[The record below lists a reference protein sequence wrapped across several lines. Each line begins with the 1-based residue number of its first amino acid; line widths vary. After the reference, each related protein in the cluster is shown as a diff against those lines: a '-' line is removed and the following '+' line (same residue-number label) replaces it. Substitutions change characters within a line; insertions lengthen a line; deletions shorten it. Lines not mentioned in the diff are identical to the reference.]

1 MGRRQ
6 RRLNIL
12 HVLPG
17 LLETREATDSAGPP
31 CATIPLAQRRGRKTF
46 PSTRRITMANVT
58 RRDFLRLT
66 AGVTGT
72 AAVVGVP
79 AVLSA
84 QSSDVVMLGLWPFT
98 GAFADV
104 GPILDR
110 GMRMA
115 LEERGMK
122 SQGRAIKYITRDSET
137 KAAGATRRAEEA
149 VDGEGAKYIIGPWS
163 SGVALAVSEVAKRK
177 KVLHYFSGGTEDI
190 SGSRCHRYS
199 FQWAASPY
207 TAAKT
212 VVDNFMKANPKAK
225 RWHLLVADYA
235 FGWSVEKYIKEV
247 GKTHGLEFVGADRH
261 PLGEREFSN
270 YVTKAAGNKPDVVAM
285 INFGLD
291 AVTGAREIFNFGLTP
306 KLPLIMT
313 WSSGVEELIQLS
325 PEIREN
331 IWVGSNF
338 YYTADTPVA
347 KAFVKNYQ
355 AKHGNP
361 PGYAPAAAYGM
372 TRMVLHAMDKAKS
385 TDHVEVLKALE
396 GLEVEDLVG
405 KMRVE
410 AKTHQTLRPYFFMRC
425 KKKDQMKHAM
435 DFADIIATG
444 DTPLPA
450 EYSTCKDI
458 GAI

>member
-1 MGRRQ
+1 
-6 RRLNIL
+6 
-12 HVLPG
+12 
-17 LLETREATDSAGPP
+17 
-31 CATIPLAQRRGRKTF
+31 
-46 PSTRRITMANVT
+46 MAHLG
-58 RRDFLRLT
+58 RRDFVKLGA
-66 AGVTGT
+66 AG
-72 AAVVGVP
+72 AATIAVP
-79 AVLSA
+79 ALGRA
-84 QSSDVVMLGLWPFT
+84 QAKDVVMLGLWSFT
-98 GAFADV
+98 GAFSDV

-110 GMRMA
+110 GMKLA

-122 SQGRAIKYITRDSET
+122 AAGRPIKYITRDDET
-137 KAAGATRRAEEA
+137 KAGSATRRAEEA

-190 SGSRCHRYS
+190 SGARCHRYS

-212 VVDNFMKANPKAK
+212 VVDNFMAANPKAK

-235 FGWSVEKYIKEV
+235 FGWSVEKYVKEV
-247 GKTHGLEFVGADRH
+247 GKAHGLEFVGADRH

-291 AVTGAREIFNFGLTP
+291 TVTAAREIFNFGLTP
-306 KLPLIMT
+306 KVPLVLT
-313 WSSGVEELIQLS
+313 WSSGVEELVQLS
-325 PEIREN
+325 PEMREN
-331 IWVGSNF
+331 MWVGSNF

-347 KAFVKNYQ
+347 KEFVKSYQ
-355 AKHGNP
+355 AKFGNP

-372 TRMVLHAMDKAKS
+372 TRMVLHGMDKAKS
-385 TDHVEVLKALE
+385 AEHVDVIKALE

-405 KMRVE
+405 KMRVD

-425 KKKDQMKHAM
+425 KKKDAMKHPM
-435 DFADIIATG
+435 DFADIVATG
-444 DTPLPA
+444 TTPLPA
-450 EYSTCKDI
+450 EYGACKDI
-458 GAI
+458 GAL